1 VNGLTGA
8 RRCAR
13 PVRIALAGTLGGDID
28 GAWWPH
34 SASVAAELPELIEA
48 LHRPLGE
55 IIDIR
60 INWSATEAAPDLNS
74 MGYDVKT
81 MPGWRTRPQ
90 RLMVIDGRRAR
101 ATLLVVPHMTMPALG
116 LMVMHRAAGT
126 RVPDAHQASKVFETA
141 DRVVRTAQA
150 ESALWEDL
158 APKVQAERQPTPGP

>member
-1 VNGLTGA
+1 VNGLTGT

-34 SASVAAELPELIEA
+34 SSSVAGELPELIEA

-60 INWSATEAAPDLNS
+60 ISWSAADATPDLHS
-74 MGYDVKT
+74 MGFDAKS
-81 MPGWRTRPQ
+81 MPGGRKRRQ

-101 ATLLVVPHMTMPALG
+101 AKLLVVPHMTMPALG
-116 LMVMHRAAGT
+116 LMVLQRAAGMP
-126 RVPDAHQASKVFETA
+126 VPDARQASNVFETA

-150 ESALWEDL
+150 ESAQWAD
-158 APKVQAERQPTPGP
+158 PMPN